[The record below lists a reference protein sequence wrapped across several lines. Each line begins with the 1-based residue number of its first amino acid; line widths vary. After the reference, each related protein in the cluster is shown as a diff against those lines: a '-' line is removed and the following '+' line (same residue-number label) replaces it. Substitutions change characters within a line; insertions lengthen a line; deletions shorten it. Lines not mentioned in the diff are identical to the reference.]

1 MAKRRTIRK
10 VKRMMQQE
18 INEHPF
24 IVTTVDNQGVK
35 LKSIPCMTESF
46 AKVLV
51 DGINARMPLTA
62 VRAVYARNWNCKAN
76 DKFLREK
83 NRRKQYAKQK

>member
-1 MAKRRTIRK
+1 
-10 VKRMMQQE
+10 MMQQK

-24 IVTTVDNQGVK
+24 VVTTVDNQGVK

-46 AKVLV
+46 AKTLV
-51 DGINARMPLTA
+51 DGINAKMPLTA
-62 VRAVYARNWNCKAN
+62 VRAVYARNWKCKAN

>member
-1 MAKRRTIRK
+1 
-10 VKRMMQQE
+10 MMQQE
-18 INEHPF
+18 INEHTF

-83 NRRKQYAKQK
+83 NRRKQYANQK

>member
-1 MAKRRTIRK
+1 
-10 VKRMMQQE
+10 MQQE

-35 LKSIPCMTESF
+35 LKSMPCMTERF
-46 AKVLV
+46 AKTLV

-83 NRRKQYAKQK
+83 NRRKQYAKQKQG

>member
-1 MAKRRTIRK
+1 
-10 VKRMMQQE
+10 MMQQE

-24 IVTTVDNQGVK
+24 IVTTVDNQAVK

-51 DGINARMPLTA
+51 VGINARMPLTA

-83 NRRKQYAKQK
+83 NRRKQYAKQKQG

>member
-1 MAKRRTIRK
+1 
-10 VKRMMQQE
+10 MMQQE

-24 IVTTVDNQGVK
+24 IVTAIDNQGVK
-35 LKSIPCMTESF
+35 VKMIPCLTESY
-46 AKVLV
+46 AKTLV
-51 DGINARMPLTA
+51 DGINAKLPLTA
-62 VRAVYARNWNCKAN
+62 VKAVYARNWKCKAN

>member
-1 MAKRRTIRK
+1 
-10 VKRMMQQE
+10 MMQQE

-35 LKSIPCMTESF
+35 LKSMPCMTESF

-51 DGINARMPLTA
+51 DGINAKLPLTA
-62 VRAVYARNWNCKAN
+62 VKAVYARNWNCKAN

>member
-1 MAKRRTIRK
+1 
-10 VKRMMQQE
+10 MMQQE

-35 LKSIPCMTESF
+35 LKSIPCLTESF

>member
-1 MAKRRTIRK
+1 
-10 VKRMMQQE
+10 MMQQE

-35 LKSIPCMTESF
+35 LKSMPCMTESF

-83 NRRKQYAKQK
+83 NRRKQYANQK